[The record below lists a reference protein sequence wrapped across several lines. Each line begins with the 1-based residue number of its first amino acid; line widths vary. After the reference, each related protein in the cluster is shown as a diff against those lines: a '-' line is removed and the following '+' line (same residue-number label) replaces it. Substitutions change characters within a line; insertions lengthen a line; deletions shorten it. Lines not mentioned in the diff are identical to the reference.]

1 MRFNFWTRWTSFHS
15 QLKWK
20 SYGCDIRVSTRASEM
35 RVVNCGQHMW
45 WLCYLTVLSIQMACK
60 GPKNVWLIESN
71 EVWPTGKWTTHQIV
85 RSGIYKMIGQPIWL
99 PKTNLKDWHTV
110 ASLLPPTV
118 RRVVCPCLAAVLS
131 AWHRYQPQ
139 LYCFRLEC
147 LYVFHHS
154 KTWFWQTA
162 IITCLYICGP
172 ILSSRQQHSHV
183 RYRHKTEGRVWRCLP
198 SHRSE
203 HQHVDWRCSQCD
215 SHHKKVSSW
224 GRCDYHQCSC
234 NMEFLAGS
242 CCSVKKTICHF
253 GQVKMAISLGNTCCL
268 WQIAVKYVSIL
279 SCNY

>member
-20 SYGCDIRVSTRASEM
+20 SYACDIRVSTRASEM

-45 WLCYLTVLSIQMACK
+45 WFCYLTVLSIQMACK
-60 GPKNVWLIESN
+60 GPKNVWLIKSN
-71 EVWPTGKWTTHQIV
+71 EVWRTGKWTAHQIV
-85 RSGIYKMIGQPIWL
+85 RSGIYKMKGQPIWL
-99 PKTNLKDWHTV
+99 PTTNFKDWHMV

-139 LYCFRLEC
+139 LYCFLLEC
-147 LYVFHHS
+147 LYVFHHG

-162 IITCLYICGP
+162 IITRLYICGP

-183 RYRHKTEGRVWRCLP
+183 RYRHKTEGRGWRCLP

-203 HQHVDWRCSQCD
+203 RQHVDWSCSQCD
-215 SHHKKVSSW
+215 PIARKSQVGDTVIIINVPAIWNFLLAAVVVWKRQFVTLGKSRWWLAWVIHAVCDKLLSS
-224 GRCDYHQCSC
+224 
-234 NMEFLAGS
+234 M
-242 CCSVKKTICHF
+242 
-253 GQVKMAISLGNTCCL
+253 CL
-268 WQIAVKYVSIL
+268 S
-279 SCNY
+279 